1 MRALTLVPL
10 LLLAC
15 AREPATPGA
24 PADKQP
30 HPESP
35 GPQLRHDADH
45 RVNHSP
51 HLPSSLVEPSDRA
64 RAEQAKAQIKKA
76 IEKGEKLHTIFGLR
90 SRSPIVADALELQ
103 ASDVVADIGAGT
115 GAFELLLLEESYSF
129 DTLWAADIDAD
140 ALAWF
145 DWALTEAEIPGHQR
159 VKTLHSSEQDVL
171 LPPESVDKALLL
183 NTPFYLT
190 AHGAPTTDPG
200 SLRCMQTLV
209 DAIRPGGMLVMA
221 ERHVTAK
228 EDSVKLD
235 DDPAERCG
243 AMVTSFTQLGLELRD
258 HRMVKLDEPER
269 GAHCLVRLTKPADLA
284 PILGERITPEP
295 GDGPPKPEEIAP

>member
-1 MRALTLVPL
+1 MRVPALVPL

-15 AREPATPGA
+15 AQEPATPAA
-24 PADKQP
+24 PAAPTTPAAQP
-30 HPESP
+30 PP
-35 GPQLRHDADH
+35 PDADH

-64 RAEQAKAQIKKA
+64 RAEQAKAQLRRA
-76 IEKGEKLHTIFGLR
+76 VEKGEKLYTIFGLR
-90 SRSPIVADALELQ
+90 SRSPIVADALELR

-115 GAFELLLLEESYSF
+115 GAFELLLIEEPYPF
-129 DTLWAADIDAD
+129 DTLWAVDIDAD

-145 DWALTEAEIPGHQR
+145 DWALAEAEPPGHER

-190 AHGAPTTDPG
+190 AQGAPTTDPG
-200 SLRCMQTLV
+200 SLRCMKSLV

-221 ERHVTAK
+221 ERHVIGK
-228 EDSVKLD
+228 EDSVKLE

-258 HRMVKLDEPER
+258 HRMVKLDEPQR
-269 GAHCLVRLTKPADLA
+269 GAHCLVRLTKPAGL
-284 PILGERITPEP
+284 PLILGDRTLPTA
-295 GDGPPKPEEIAP
+295 GDGPPRPEEIAP